1 MFLPLSALTDDA
13 LVPLPMARRDYFG
26 NVSDM
31 TIWRWRRDASVGFPP
46 VVQIRRRNYISGRNL
61 KEFVARLNR
70 RAA

>member
-1 MFLPLSALTDDA
+1 
-13 LVPLPMARRDYFG
+13 MARRDYFG